1 MNNPLLDV
9 FTPSEA
15 SKLWNVPLGTIK
27 TCLTWNHNYPPK
39 FHVSE
44 IRKSGKARLISRT
57 GMERV
62 FGEQPNKEEWLKG
75 MRDYEA

>member
-15 SKLWNVPLGTIK
+15 AKLWNVPLGTIK
-27 TCLTWNHNYPPK
+27 TCLTWNHKYPPK
-39 FHVSE
+39 FYVSE
-44 IRKSGKARLISRT
+44 TRKSGKARLISRT

-62 FGEQPNKEEWLKG
+62 FGKQPNKEEWLKG
-75 MRDYEA
+75 MKNYEA